1 MGAMSDIRIVRG
13 AHVIVD
19 MNIAYDVLVDDE
31 VVGTLRANGSFS
43 CAVAPGP
50 HRVQVR
56 FLPEKEAS
64 NVVEIEV
71 APTQTAE
78 LACSTRPG
86 SAAFNPLLL
95 GRAFHLKLRSVEPE
109 GQTSSFG

>member
-19 MNIAYDVLVDDE
+19 MNLAYDVLVDDE
-31 VVGTLRANGSFS
+31 MVGTLPANRSFT
-43 CAVAPGP
+43 CTVAPGP

-64 NVVEIEV
+64 NVMEIDV

-86 SAAFNPLLL
+86 STAFNPLLL
-95 GRAFHLKLRSVEPE
+95 GRAFHLKLRSVDLG
-109 GQTSSFG
+109 GQT

>member
-1 MGAMSDIRIVRG
+1 M
-13 AHVIVD
+13 
-19 MNIAYDVLVDDE
+19 
-31 VVGTLRANGSFS
+31 
-43 CAVAPGP
+43 
-50 HRVQVR
+50 R

-64 NVVEIEV
+64 NVVENDV

-95 GRAFHLKLRSVEPE
+95 GRAFHLKLRSVDPG
-109 GQTSSFG
+109 GQT